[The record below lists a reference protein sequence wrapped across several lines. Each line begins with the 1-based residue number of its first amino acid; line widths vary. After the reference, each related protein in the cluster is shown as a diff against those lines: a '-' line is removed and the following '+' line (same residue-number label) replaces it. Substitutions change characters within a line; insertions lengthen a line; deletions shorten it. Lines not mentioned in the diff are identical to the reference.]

1 MGNDNPQVPPVGL
14 ATKVGLAVAV
24 LLGAA
29 GAVTAF
35 IDGDHSPETVT
46 LIAAA
51 VASAISVVV
60 GRSQQAAAIYGAR
73 AATRQPLEQEQTE
86 TTLANRPGPH
96 PRV

>member
-14 ATKVGLAVAV
+14 ATKLGLAAAV

-35 IDGDHSPETVT
+35 IDGDHTPETIT
-46 LIAAA
+46 LIATA
-51 VASAISVVV
+51 VASAISVII
-60 GRSQQAAAIYGAR
+60 GRSNQAAAIYGAR
-73 AATRQPLEQEQTE
+73 AATRQPLEPAQTE

-96 PRV
+96 PRA